1 MGKKNYGSVYGQ
13 PYQRFRY
20 LLKYIENYYGKKVR
34 ILMLNDR
41 DGLHTLSA
49 IRKGYK
55 IDCYE
60 SNTLFLNGGLIDGYK
75 VIGLKEKI
83 RYFNMNDN
91 INIFYNNFY
100 ENIIDKHYDLI
111 YCYKSLHLKE
121 NSHIDLKKKVKKIL
135 TATKKGGFVYIF
147 YHLAKVPFDYHNY
160 PKNEYFRKGEM
171 IGLFDSSWEIIFIK
185 ENNIETCDFPHPY
198 NNKMHKHLVG
208 HIFAKK
214 INYRDY
220 ESFYNISVMS
230 DYKHL
235 EFYK

>member
-60 SNTLFLNGGLIDGYK
+60 SNTLFLNGGQIDGYK

-160 PKNEYFRKGEM
+160 PKNEYFRKDEM

-230 DYKHL
+230 DYKYL